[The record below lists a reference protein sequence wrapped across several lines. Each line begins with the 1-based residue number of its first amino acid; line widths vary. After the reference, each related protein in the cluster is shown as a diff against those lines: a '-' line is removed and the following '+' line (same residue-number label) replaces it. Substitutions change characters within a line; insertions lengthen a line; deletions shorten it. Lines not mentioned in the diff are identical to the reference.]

1 MVSYVKVW
9 TMGGLFPLVS
19 SLVIFHVCSI
29 PLVINLRCDSYIFL
43 NSSVSIC
50 QTIINHQ
57 LLRRSKVFSI
67 IPRADLRG
75 PSWTLWRVRRRL
87 RWRFRVSC
95 CVILTHVGPE
105 EQRTEFLP
113 CLFIHPDL
121 HETFFF
127 PSSIDQIH
135 QIAVWVTSSAIS
147 RVGLPMRMT
156 LCPVVQEL
164 PRTMLTTVLTRSDWR
179 SLANIS
185 ILFCREILSQ
195 VVSVG
200 AKVSPFR
207 QHLLL

>member
-1 MVSYVKVW
+1 MAIQSK
-9 TMGGLFPLVS
+9 LL
-19 SLVIFHVCSI
+19 
-29 PLVINLRCDSYIFL
+29 CDIDT
-43 NSSVSIC
+43 C
-50 QTIINHQ
+50 
-57 LLRRSKVFSI
+57 
-67 IPRADLRG
+67 RARG
-75 PSWTLWRVRRRL
+75 P
-87 RWRFRVSC
+87 
-95 CVILTHVGPE
+95 E
-105 EQRTEFLP
+105 DQRTRGQSFCHASLY
-113 CLFIHPDL
+113 PDL

-135 QIAVWVTSSAIS
+135 RIAVWVTSSAIS

-207 QHLLL
+207 QSCHCNMCPYSLFPASFAHCRNFHVPLPRFYE